1 MSIRLSP
8 QWWRRAIITGSLC
21 CLLVGCQHDPWA
33 DRFVRRQPEE
43 KDLVG
48 TYRVDSDTL
57 ARRISVPMS
66 TTALSTSRDSEIVL
80 SADHKVQFLHVTE
93 IHPPAAQPCI
103 INGSGSWELGRND
116 AYSVVNV
123 QIQRN
128 DERRS
133 VDGCEP
139 TYYGQLM
146 LYGKKSPYKL
156 HITMGDPDS
165 GDAMQ
170 FEKIN

>member
-1 MSIRLSP
+1 LSER
-8 QWWRRAIITGSLC
+8 WWLRAIIIGSLC
-21 CLLVGCQHDPWA
+21 WFLVGCQRDPWA
-33 DRFVRRQPEE
+33 DRFLRRQPQER
-43 KDLVG
+43 DLVG
-48 TYRVDSDTL
+48 TYRIDSDTL

-66 TTALSTSRDSEIVL
+66 TTALSISRDSAIVL
-80 SADHKVQFLHVTE
+80 SADHKAKFSQVPE
-93 IHPPAAQPCI
+93 IHPPATQSCLV
-103 INGSGSWELGRND
+103 NGSGSWELGRND

-128 DERRS
+128 VDRPS

-146 LYGKKSPYKL
+146 LYGKQSPYKL
-156 HITMGDPDS
+156 HITIGDPDS

-170 FEKIN
+170 FEKID

>member
-1 MSIRLSP
+1 MSTRLSER
-8 QWWRRAIITGSLC
+8 WWLRAITIGSLC
-21 CLLVGCQHDPWA
+21 SLLVGCQHDPWA
-33 DRFVRRQPEE
+33 DRFLRRQPQER
-43 KDLVG
+43 DLVG
-48 TYRVDSDTL
+48 TYRIDSDTL

-66 TTALSTSRDSEIVL
+66 TTALSISRDSAIVL
-80 SADHKVQFLHVTE
+80 SAEHKAKFSQVPE
-93 IHPPAAQPCI
+93 IHPPATQSCLV
-103 INGSGSWELGRND
+103 NGSGSWELGRND

-128 DERRS
+128 VDRPS

-146 LYGKKSPYKL
+146 LYGKQSPYKL
-156 HITMGDPDS
+156 HITIGDPDS

-170 FEKIN
+170 FEKID